1 MNPTRKARPLTPA
14 PHPAETST
22 IKRVPHNRP
31 VAAVT
36 MVVIGALVW
45 MILSASPAF
54 ADEFKVGIILDP
66 ATSDSTFMEGFQ
78 LAVDQSPDVSHPPG
92 VEGGDH
98 LGSMDIVMVVI
109 DDATGPDGLLA
120 AANRLVEGEGVAIIV
135 ADISPE
141 SLRTIM
147 GPITDSG
154 TMLLALSNV
163 ASDEFPETPRLLI
176 VGDQS
181 DADALLADR
190 AATFR
195 DAFIAANGGAP
206 SETATRG
213 YISGRLVDIGVEA
226 TDRDPSDTG
235 TLIDAMTAAMRTS
248 ADASANDQ
256 TDSPA
261 PPVSATIDT
270 ALAADSGQSN
280 EPQVSSGFGG
290 ALVVGGVLGIVIVG
304 GLVLRS
310 SLQRRPDAPQ

>member
-1 MNPTRKARPLTPA
+1 MNNT
-14 PHPAETST
+14 TSSL
-22 IKRVPHNRP
+22 PNRSMP
-31 VAAVT
+31 SVLVLAAA
-36 MVVIGALVW
+36 ALVW
-45 MILSASPAF
+45 IVLSAAPAL
-54 ADEFKVGIILDP
+54 ADEFRIGILLDP

-98 LGSMDIVMVVI
+98 LGSMDVVMVVI

-163 ASDEFPETPRLLI
+163 ASNEFPETLRLLI

-181 DADALLADR
+181 GADALLTDR

-195 DAFIAANGGAP
+195 DAFIEASGGAP

-248 ADASANDQ
+248 ADTPANDQ
-256 TDSPA
+256 TDSSA
-261 PPVSATIDT
+261 PPVSATIDAT
-270 ALAADSGQSN
+270 LAADSGQPN
-280 EPQVSSGFGG
+280 EPEVSSGFGG

-304 GLVLRS
+304 GLILRS
-310 SLQRRPDAPQ
+310 SPQQRPDVPR

>member
-1 MNPTRKARPLTPA
+1 MNNTTSSLPNRTMLSVLVPA
-14 PHPAETST
+14 
-22 IKRVPHNRP
+22 
-31 VAAVT
+31 VA
-36 MVVIGALVW
+36 ALVW
-45 MILSASPAF
+45 ILLSASPAF
-54 ADEFKVGIILDP
+54 ADEFRVGILLDP

-98 LGSMDIVMVVI
+98 LGSMDVVMVVI
-109 DDATGPDGLLA
+109 GDATGSDGLLA

-163 ASDEFPETPRLLI
+163 ASEEFPETPRLLI

-181 DADALLADR
+181 GVDALLTDR

-195 DAFIAANGGAP
+195 DAFIEANGGAP
-206 SETATRG
+206 SEAATRG
-213 YISGRLVDIGVEA
+213 YIAGRLVDIGVEA

-235 TLIDAMTAAMRTS
+235 TLIDAMTAAIRTS
-248 ADASANDQ
+248 ADAPAADQ

-270 ALAADSGQSN
+270 ALAADSEQSN
-280 EPQVSSGFGG
+280 DPQVSSGFGG

-304 GLVLRS
+304 GLILRS